1 MSDNG
6 RDATTAAHTE
16 TAATLGDTLVVD
28 AVGVPDHIRRALDG
42 DEAGLLG
49 RRLLRALTTLV
60 LGALLIGGIAWAG
73 GVIPSPL
80 TFLP

>member
-1 MSDNG
+1 MSDIG

-16 TAATLGDTLVVD
+16 TAATFGDTLAVD

-49 RRLLRALTTLV
+49 RRLVRAFTTLV
-60 LGALLIGGIAWAG
+60 LSALMVGGIAWAG
-73 GVIPSPL
+73 GLIPSPL